1 MTKTKYTFS
10 LTLSLAF
17 MGPIILIII
26 WAVVSQF
33 QLIDTFFLPDP
44 FTTIGK
50 LFQLLISGEI
60 IDDLIATL
68 GRVILAFTIAL
79 VIGLPL
85 GLFLGISEKIY
96 RSFEFIIDFFRSTPA
111 TALFPLFLLVFGI
124 TDMSKIAVAAFASML
139 IIIFNTAYG
148 VRHAKKSRILAAQ
161 IMGATKAQVFRWI
174 LFWESLPQTFIGLRS
189 AISLSLVIIVVTEMF
204 IGTTSGLGR
213 KIIDSQITYE
223 IPTMYATIL
232 LAGIVGYLLN
242 LLFLVAEKRFLHW
255 SAK

>member
-1 MTKTKYTFS
+1 MRKFTFI
-10 LTLSLAF
+10 
-17 MGPIILIII
+17 GPILLIVI
-26 WAVVSQF
+26 WAVVAQL
-33 QLIDTFFLPDP
+33 QLIDKFFLPGP

-50 LFQLLISGEI
+50 LTQLLGSGAI
-60 IDDLIATL
+60 VGDLISTL
-68 GRVILAFTIAL
+68 ERVVLAFIIAL

-85 GLFLGISEKIY
+85 GLLLGRSEKIY
-96 RSFEFIIDFFRSTPA
+96 RSVEFIIDFFRSTPA

-124 TDMSKIAVAAFASML
+124 TDKSKIAVAAFASML

-148 VRHAKKSRILAAQ
+148 VMHAKKSRVLAAQ
-161 IMGATKAQVFRWI
+161 IMGATKAQIFRWI

-213 KIIDSQITYE
+213 RIIDAQITYE

-232 LAGIVGYLLN
+232 LAGVVGYLLN
-242 LLFLVAEKRFLHW
+242 LFFIAVEKRFLHW
-255 SAK
+255 SGK

>member
-1 MTKTKYTFS
+1 MRKYTFI
-10 LTLSLAF
+10 
-17 MGPIILIII
+17 GPIILILI
-26 WAVVSQF
+26 WAVASQL
-33 QLIDTFFLPDP
+33 QLVDKFFLPDP

-50 LFQLLISGEI
+50 LFQLLGSGAI
-60 IDDLIATL
+60 IGDLISTL
-68 GRVILAFTIAL
+68 GRVFLSFVIAL

-85 GLFLGISEKIY
+85 GLFLGRSEKIY
-96 RSFEFIIDFFRSTPA
+96 RSVEFIIDFFRSTPA

-124 TDMSKIAVAAFASML
+124 TDTSKIAVASFASML
-139 IIIFNTAYG
+139 IIVFNTAYG
-148 VRHAKKSRILAAQ
+148 VMHAKKSRILAAQ
-161 IMGATKAQVFRWI
+161 IMGATKAQIFRWI

-189 AISLSLVIIVVTEMF
+189 AVSLSLVVIVVTEMF

-232 LAGIVGYLLN
+232 LTGIVGYLFN
-242 LLFLVAEKRFLHW
+242 LLFILIEKRFLHW

>member
-1 MTKTKYTFS
+1 MRKYTFI
-10 LTLSLAF
+10 
-17 MGPIILIII
+17 GPILLILI
-26 WAVVSQF
+26 WAVASQL
-33 QLIDTFFLPDP
+33 QLVDKFFLPDP

-50 LFQLLISGEI
+50 LFKLLGSGVIIGDLISTLERVV
-60 IDDLIATL
+60 IAF
-68 GRVILAFTIAL
+68 IIAL

-85 GLFLGISEKIY
+85 GLLLGRSEKIY
-96 RSFEFIIDFFRSTPA
+96 RSVEFIIDFFRSTPA
-111 TALFPLFLLVFGI
+111 SALFPLFLLVFGI
-124 TDMSKIAVAAFASML
+124 TDTSKIAVAAFASML

-148 VRHAKKSRILAAQ
+148 VMHAKKSRVLAAQ
-161 IMGATKAQVFRWI
+161 IMGATKAQIFRWI

-189 AISLSLVIIVVTEMF
+189 AVSLSLIIIILTEMF

-242 LLFLVAEKRFLHW
+242 LLFIVAEKRFLHW
-255 SAK
+255 SGK

>member
-1 MTKTKYTFS
+1 MKKYTFI
-10 LTLSLAF
+10 
-17 MGPIILIII
+17 GPILLIFI
-26 WAVVSQF
+26 WAVAAQL
-33 QLIDTFFLPDP
+33 QLIDKFFLPDP

-50 LFQLLISGEI
+50 LFQLLVSGAI
-60 IDDLIATL
+60 IGDLISTL
-68 GRVILAFTIAL
+68 ERVILAFIIAL
-79 VIGLPL
+79 IIGLPL
-85 GLFLGISEKIY
+85 GLLLGRTEKIY
-96 RSFEFIIDFFRSTPA
+96 RSVEFIIDFFRSTPA

-124 TDMSKIAVAAFASML
+124 TDKSKIAVAAFSSML

-148 VRHAKKSRILAAQ
+148 VMHAKKSRVLAAQ
-161 IMGATKAQVFRWI
+161 IMGATKAQIFRWI

-189 AISLSLVIIVVTEMF
+189 AISLSLVLIVVTEMF

-242 LLFLVAEKRFLHW
+242 LLFIVVEKRFLHW
-255 SAK
+255 SGK